1 MDIAVCVRLVYC
13 TLYNCAYK
21 WGKTN
26 LYRITYYLYIHAFEY
41 THKDKDT
48 FIKWNHTVSWES
60 ELWCS
65 EIYQEKNQ
73 IKAHFFTL
81 QLIVFVFVFFFA
93 TTTYALSYLLCI
105 KRNHYSSFFL
115 LFLIFQALNV
125 FVRSAQ
131 ILYIEYKYEIVF

>member
-21 WGKTN
+21 WRKTN

-41 THKDKDT
+41 THRDKDT

-81 QLIVFVFVFFFA
+81 QLIVFVFFLCYYNICLILPTLHKKKSLLIIFSFVFDFPSVKCFCP
-93 TTTYALSYLLCI
+93 LCSNTLHWI
-105 KRNHYSSFFL
+105 
-115 LFLIFQALNV
+115 
-125 FVRSAQ
+125 
-131 ILYIEYKYEIVF
+131 